1 MMLDVLWITK
11 FMGLSTLAIYA
22 MARGF
27 FWQGSDIPSRISTV
41 FFTKMMQ
48 LHGSGVDRR
57 EIAAKLMQFIV
68 VQLLILVP
76 LLCWLINSIIPF
88 LIRNLIP
95 KYSHGIQAVM
105 ILIICNFFIS
115 QNSQM
120 YSLWIMEKR
129 LKAYGISNL
138 FGLCAMLSSIVF
150 FWFILGQKTI
160 NGIAFATLTG
170 YILYFLY
177 ITIAVGCEFW
187 KPIDIVKIIVS
198 VFLMASWTG
207 FILWGSGQSYMPI
220 TNWKSD
226 ISITMW
232 SNGIALLKLLPA
244 LALVIF
250 FGGIGKL
257 INERWKKYHTLKSV
271 FYG

>member
-1 MMLDVLWITK
+1 
-11 FMGLSTLAIYA
+11 
-22 MARGF
+22 
-27 FWQGSDIPSRISTV
+27 
-41 FFTKMMQ
+41 
-48 LHGSGVDRR
+48 
-57 EIAAKLMQFIV
+57 
-68 VQLLILVP
+68 
-76 LLCWLINSIIPF
+76 
-88 LIRNLIP
+88 
-95 KYSHGIQAVM
+95 
-105 ILIICNFFIS
+105 
-115 QNSQM
+115 M

-207 FILWGSGQSYMPI
+207 FILWGSGQAYMPI
-220 TNWKSD
+220 INWKSD